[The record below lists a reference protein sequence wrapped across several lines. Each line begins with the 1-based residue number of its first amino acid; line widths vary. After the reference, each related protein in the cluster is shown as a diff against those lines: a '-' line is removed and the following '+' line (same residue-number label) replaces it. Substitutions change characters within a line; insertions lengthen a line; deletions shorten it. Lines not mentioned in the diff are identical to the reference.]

1 MFLST
6 LLPDMPEIQIVD
18 VGASDLGEGEDY
30 QKLIDAGMARV
41 IGFEPDEK
49 ACQHLNESKQGG
61 RNRYLPYFIGDGQ
74 PALYHQTN
82 WVATGSLFPPN
93 TPLLEKF
100 QKLAELVVPV
110 AQHDVQTTRL
120 DDIAEIERID
130 FLKMDIQGAEL
141 MALKNAEQKLKDTL
155 VVNVE
160 VEFVEL
166 YKGQPLFAD
175 VDQYLRS
182 QGFQFHCFNGAP
194 SGRAFKPL
202 MPTEG
207 IHQSIRQHLWSDVVY
222 VRDWMKL
229 DLLTQQQLHIY
240 ATLVHQLYTS
250 VDLAHLVL
258 KHADAVYGGD
268 VAGRYLKT
276 ILGA

>member
-1 MFLST
+1 MLLST
-6 LLPDMPEIQIVD
+6 LIPDLPEIRIVD
-18 VGASDLGEGEDY
+18 VGALDLGEKEGY
-30 QKLIDAGMARV
+30 QRLVEAGLAVVM
-41 IGFEPDEK
+41 GFEPDEK
-49 ACQHLNESKQGG
+49 ACQHLNDSNPSG

-74 PALYHQTN
+74 PATYHETN

-93 TPLLEKF
+93 SPLLKKF
-100 QKLAELVVPV
+100 QRLAELAIPV
-110 AQHDVQTTRL
+110 AQHQVETTRL

-141 MALKNAEQKLKDTL
+141 MALKSAEQKLKDTL
-155 VVNVE
+155 VINVE

-175 VDQYLRS
+175 IDQYLRS
-182 QGFQFHCFNGAP
+182 QGFQFHCFNGEP

-207 IHQSIRQHLWSDVVY
+207 IQRTIRQHLWADVVY
-222 VRDWMKL
+222 VRDWMTL
-229 DLLTQQQLHIY
+229 DLLTQQQLYIY
-240 ATLVHQLYTS
+240 AMLVHELYTS

-258 KHADAVYGGD
+258 KHADDVYGGD
-268 VAGRYLKT
+268 LASRYLKT
-276 ILGA
+276 IVGG